1 MLGLRINS
9 NDNAR
14 GSVFIPI
21 FEEFVSFAP
30 VGAVDDGAEFTAV
43 GAKKPSIVVWLLGAV
58 VWGAV
63 AVGVGV
69 ANTPVG
75 FAGLIGET
83 GLATFVGFVIDFVQ
97 VFCVV
102 IHEPLHTGCP

>member
-1 MLGLRINS
+1 
-9 NDNAR
+9 
-14 GSVFIPI
+14 
-21 FEEFVSFAP
+21 
-30 VGAVDDGAEFTAV
+30 
-43 GAKKPSIVVWLLGAV
+43 LLGAV
-58 VWGAV
+58 VWGTV

-102 IHEPLHTGCP
+102 IHEPLHTG